1 LLALQG
7 APGLRPRCHH
17 QRRLKSLRLTGNSS
31 AVAKL
36 TVLTAIAGILALGEF
51 GTAVM
56 IGLGEVGKDTVTW
69 PVGVVF
75 GAFFLI
81 VAWLL
86 RSGRITA
93 GAVFADIL
101 CLFVVVTYPS
111 WYKHSALNWTY
122 ETAFAVVA
130 LAGLIGA
137 ITVLAGR
144 LRHRAVV

>member
-1 LLALQG
+1 MNT
-7 APGLRPRCHH
+7 R
-17 QRRLKSLRLTGNSS
+17 
-31 AVAKL
+31 KL
-36 TVLTAIAGILALGEF
+36 TVLTVIAGILALGEF

-56 IGLGEVGKDTVTW
+56 IGLGADGPEHSGW
-69 PVGVVF
+69 PFAAAF

-86 RSGRITA
+86 RSGRIAA
-93 GAVFADIL
+93 GAVFAGIL
-101 CLFVVVTYPS
+101 CLFVVLTYPS

-144 LRHRAVV
+144 LRRRAAA